1 MINLLANTRVMDIQ
15 HVKLDLI
22 HWLTELQDTSI
33 LEKIR
38 ALKNQESDFNTD
50 KLDAKIQ
57 KLMSSRVLKAEED
70 IKVGRVFSIEE
81 AEKRLGL

>member
-1 MINLLANTRVMDIQ
+1 MINLPTNTRVMDIQ

-33 LEKIR
+33 LEKLR
-38 ALKNQESDFNTD
+38 AVKDQESDFSTD
-50 KLDAKIQ
+50 KLDVQVQ

-70 IKVGRVFSIEE
+70 IKAGRVFSIEE